1 MSGGILYK
9 LIIHLHFSS
18 RDPEQSPP
26 NARLGTS
33 RQRLSG
39 QRPAR
44 ARFLLGTNRAISTRG
59 LERNYRFI
67 N

>member
-26 NARLGTS
+26 SARLGTS
-33 RQRLSG
+33 RLSG

-59 LERNYRFI
+59 MIHFYTIYPL
-67 N
+67 